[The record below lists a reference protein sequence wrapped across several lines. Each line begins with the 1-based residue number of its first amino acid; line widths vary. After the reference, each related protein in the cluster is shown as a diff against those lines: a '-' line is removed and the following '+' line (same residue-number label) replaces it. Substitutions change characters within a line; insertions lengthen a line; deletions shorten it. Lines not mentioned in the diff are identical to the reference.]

1 MSLLLRLLSP
11 NEGVIG
17 RNPNTLECSMNLSK
31 YAPSPSTSVRNV
43 IQYVEDGEE
52 AGDADEDDDDVVI
65 VRWI

>member
-1 MSLLLRLLSP
+1 
-11 NEGVIG
+11 
-17 RNPNTLECSMNLSK
+17 MNLSK